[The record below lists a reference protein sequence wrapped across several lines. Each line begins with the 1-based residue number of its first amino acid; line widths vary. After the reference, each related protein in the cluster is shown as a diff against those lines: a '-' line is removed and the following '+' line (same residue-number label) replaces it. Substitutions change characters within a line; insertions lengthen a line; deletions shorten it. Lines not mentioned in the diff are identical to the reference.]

1 MAKNLI
7 QDGNTIEIENTGEV
21 VIGSGSPVLIGAL
34 LAVAITDIQP
44 GELGD
49 GLTTGVFLLPK
60 DPAAEIT
67 RGARVYFDSAII
79 ADAGGDEDEPGA
91 ASVGIAWEDAAASE
105 TEVAVKINV

>member
-1 MAKNLI
+1 MAKNRI
-7 QDGNTIEIENTGEV
+7 QDGNTIEIEN
-21 VIGSGSPVLIGAL
+21 IGTEMISSGSPVLLGAL

-49 GLTTGVFLLPK
+49 GSTTGVYLLPK
-60 DPAAEIT
+60 DPAAVIT

-91 ASVGIAWEDAAASE
+91 ASVGIAWEDSAATE